1 MAKNDEDDFMDG
13 MSASELLNQ
22 TDIDALIAEAME
34 EPDEI
39 IYDPEG
45 NKVKTPRGTR
55 IEPYDFRNPI
65 FLTEVEL
72 RRVRIRHEEFIRYL
86 SARLSIFLRL
96 EYSLKMSRLSTLT
109 YNKFTETIANP
120 AHVVL
125 FKIEQLFG
133 VGVIDINPRLALTM
147 VDRMLGGKGHSVQ
160 GERYLTEIETNLV
173 DDVVAIVLEEWCRQ
187 WKTEQEL
194 DTTIIGHESNGRFL
208 ETSPADAIMLVLSM
222 EAGVGD
228 CSETV
233 QIGIPYYTL
242 EPIIKKMHDAK
253 ERDLSRDIS
262 GIKAIW
268 QDTFNDI
275 DINVVAEWDGG
286 TIAAKEAL
294 YLRPGDVIRFPKS
307 VLKQTRVRL
316 ANTVR
321 FVGEIGL
328 DNNRVAV
335 KVSDKIAGELQ
346 EG

>member
-1 MAKNDEDDFMDG
+1 MSDNPQNDGPEP
-13 MSASELLNQ
+13 AELLNQ
-22 TDIDALIAEAME
+22 TDIDALIAEAMD
-34 EPDEI
+34 EPEEI

-45 NKVKTPRGTR
+45 NKVKAQQGTR

-86 SARLSIFLRL
+86 SARLSIFLRV

-109 YNKFTETIANP
+109 YSKFTETIPNP

-147 VDRMLGGKGHSVQ
+147 VDRMLGGMGHSVQ

-173 DDVVAIVLEEWCRQ
+173 DDIVAIVLDEWCRQ

-194 DTTIIGHESNGRFL
+194 DTSTIGHESNGRFL
-208 ETSPADAIMLVLSM
+208 ETSTADAIMLVLTM

-228 CSETV
+228 CSESI

-242 EPIIKKMHDAK
+242 EPIIKKMHENK
-253 ERDLSRDIS
+253 EKVEASVARIVRRGGDS
-262 GIKAIW
+262 G
-268 QDTFNDI
+268 FRGMGRSGSNR
-275 DINVVAEWDGG
+275 ERGS
-286 TIAAKEAL
+286 IASPRGCDSSSE
-294 YLRPGDVIRFPKS
+294 
-307 VLKQTRVRL
+307 
-316 ANTVR
+316 
-321 FVGEIGL
+321 
-328 DNNRVAV
+328 NR
-335 KVSDKIAGELQ
+335 SGRYQ
-346 EG
+346 C

>member
-1 MAKNDEDDFMDG
+1 MADDQTEG
-13 MSASELLNQ
+13 ELLNQ
-22 TDIDALIAEAME
+22 TDIDALISEAME
-34 EPDEI
+34 EPEEI

-45 NKVKTPRGTR
+45 NKVKTPKGTR

-86 SARLSIFLRL
+86 AARLSIFLRL

-109 YNKFTETIANP
+109 YSKFTETIPNP

-173 DDVVAIVLEEWCRQ
+173 DDVVSIVLEEWCRQ
-187 WKTEQEL
+187 WKSEQEL

-228 CSETV
+228 CSETI
-233 QIGIPYYTL
+233 QIGLPYYTL
-242 EPIIKKMHDAK
+242 EPIIKKMHEAK
-253 ERDLSRDIS
+253 EKDLGLDLAQSES
-262 GIKAIW
+262 SW
-268 QDTFNDI
+268 QSSFNQI
-275 DINVVAEWDGG
+275 DIPVQAEWDGDSL
-286 TIAAKEAL
+286 TTKEVL
-294 YLRPGDVIRFPKS
+294 QIRPGDVLRFPKS
-307 VLKQTRVRL
+307 VLKNTRVRL
-316 ANTVR
+316 SNSIKFTGE
-321 FVGEIGL
+321 VGLE
-328 DNNRVAV
+328 NNRVGV
-335 KVSDKIAGELQ
+335 KLNKKVEEELP
-346 EG
+346 ES

>member
-1 MAKNDEDDFMDG
+1 MANDDQTEG
-13 MSASELLNQ
+13 ELLNQ
-22 TDIDALIAEAME
+22 TDIDALIQEAME
-34 EPDEI
+34 EPEEI

-45 NKVKTPRGTR
+45 VKVKTPKGTR
-55 IEPYDFRNPI
+55 IESYDFRNPI

-86 SARLSIFLRL
+86 AARLSIFLRL

-109 YNKFTETIANP
+109 YGKFTETIPNP

-173 DDVVAIVLEEWCRQ
+173 DDVVGIVLEEWCRQ
-187 WKTEQEL
+187 WKSEQEL

-228 CSETV
+228 CSETI
-233 QIGIPYYTL
+233 QIGLPYYTL
-242 EPIIKKMHDAK
+242 EPIIKRMHEAK
-253 ERDLSRDIS
+253 EKDLGLDLAQSES
-262 GIKAIW
+262 AW
-268 QDTFNDI
+268 QASFNNI
-275 DINVVAEWDGG
+275 DIPVQAEWDGG
-286 TIAAKEAL
+286 SLTTKEVL
-294 YLRPGDVIRFPKS
+294 NLRPGDVLRFPRA

-316 ANTVR
+316 SNSIKFT
-321 FVGEIGL
+321 GEIGL
-328 DNNRVAV
+328 ENNRVGV
-335 KVSDKIAGELQ
+335 KLNKKLEEEISE
-346 EG
+346 

>member
-1 MAKNDEDDFMDG
+1 MAGNNDENEG
-13 MSASELLNQ
+13 ELLNQ

-45 NKVKTPRGTR
+45 NKVKTPKGTR

-86 SARLSIFLRL
+86 AARLSIFLRL

-109 YNKFTETIANP
+109 YSKFTETIPNP

-173 DDVVAIVLEEWCRQ
+173 DDVVSIVLEEWCRQ
-187 WKTEQEL
+187 WKTEHEL
-194 DTTIIGHESNGRFL
+194 DTSIIGHESNGRFL
-208 ETSPADAIMLVLSM
+208 ETSPPDAIMLVLSM

-228 CSETV
+228 CSETI

-242 EPIIKKMHDAK
+242 EPIIKKMHEAK
-253 ERDLSRDIS
+253 ERDLGLDIAS
-262 GIKAIW
+262 AESSW
-268 QDTFNDI
+268 QSSFNEI
-275 DINVVAEWDGG
+275 SIPVQAEWDGDSL
-286 TIAAKEAL
+286 TAKEVL
-294 YLRPGDVIRFPKS
+294 HLRPGDVLRFPKT
-307 VLKQTRVRL
+307 VLKRTRVRL
-316 ANTVR
+316 SNTIR
-321 FVGEIGL
+321 FTGEIGL
-328 DNNRVAV
+328 ENGKVAV
-335 KVSDKIAGELQ
+335 KIENKVDEDSDQ
-346 EG
+346 

>member
-1 MAKNDEDDFMDG
+1 MADDEQNRDPETG
-13 MSASELLNQ
+13 ELLNQ

-45 NKVKTPRGTR
+45 NKVKTQKGTR

-86 SARLSIFLRL
+86 AARLSIFLRL

-109 YNKFTETIANP
+109 YSKFTETIPNP

-160 GERYLTEIETNLV
+160 GERYLTEIEMNLV
-173 DDVVAIVLEEWCRQ
+173 DDIVNIVLDEWCRQ

-194 DTTIIGHESNGRFL
+194 DTSIIGHESNGRFL
-208 ETSPADAIMLVLSM
+208 ETSPADAIMLVLTM

-228 CSETV
+228 CSESI

-242 EPIIKKMHDAK
+242 EPIIKKMHDDK
-253 ERDLSRDIS
+253 EKEIRQDITGTKKVWQGSFDMIDLPV
-262 GIKAIW
+262 
-268 QDTFNDI
+268 T
-275 DINVVAEWDGG
+275 AEWDADSL
-286 TIAAKEAL
+286 TVKEASF
-294 YLRPGDVIRFPKS
+294 LRPGDVIRFPKDQ
-307 VLKQTRVRL
+307 LKKTRVRF
-316 ANTVR
+316 ANTCK
-321 FVGEIGL
+321 FTGEIGL
-328 DNNRVAV
+328 ENNRVAV
-335 KVSDKIAGELQ
+335 RVNEKTEEIEES
-346 EG
+346 

>member
-1 MAKNDEDDFMDG
+1 MADDDHNEG
-13 MSASELLNQ
+13 ELLNQ
-22 TDIDALIAEAME
+22 TDIDALIQEAME
-34 EPDEI
+34 EPEEI

-45 NKVKTPRGTR
+45 NKVKTPKGTR

-86 SARLSIFLRL
+86 AARLSIFLRL

-109 YNKFTETIANP
+109 YSKFTETIPNP

-173 DDVVAIVLEEWCRQ
+173 DDVVSIVLEEWCRQ
-187 WKTEQEL
+187 WKSEQEL

-228 CSETV
+228 CSETI
-233 QIGIPYYTL
+233 QIGLPYYTL
-242 EPIIKKMHDAK
+242 EPIIKRMHEAK
-253 ERDLSRDIS
+253 EKDLGLDLAQSES
-262 GIKAIW
+262 SW
-268 QDTFNDI
+268 QSSFNSI
-275 DINVVAEWDGG
+275 DIPIQAEWDGDG
-286 TIAAKEAL
+286 LTTKEVL
-294 YLRPGDVIRFPKS
+294 NLRPGDVIRFPKS
-307 VLKQTRVRL
+307 VLKNTRVRL
-316 ANTVR
+316 SNTVK
-321 FVGEIGL
+321 FTGEIGL
-328 DNNRVAV
+328 ENNRVGV
-335 KVSDKIAGELQ
+335 KLSKKLEEEIPES
-346 EG
+346 

>member
-1 MAKNDEDDFMDG
+1 MAKDDQTEG
-13 MSASELLNQ
+13 ELLNQ
-22 TDIDALIAEAME
+22 TDIDALIQEAME
-34 EPDEI
+34 EPEEI

-45 NKVKTPRGTR
+45 NKVKTPKGTR
-55 IEPYDFRNPI
+55 IESYDFRNPI

-86 SARLSIFLRL
+86 AARLSIFLRL

-109 YNKFTETIANP
+109 YSKFTETIPNP

-173 DDVVAIVLEEWCRQ
+173 DDVVSIMLEEWCRQ
-187 WKTEQEL
+187 WKAEQEL

-228 CSETV
+228 CSETI
-233 QIGIPYYTL
+233 QIGLPYYTL
-242 EPIIKKMHDAK
+242 EPIIKRMHEAK
-253 ERDLSRDIS
+253 ERDLGLDLAHAESS
-262 GIKAIW
+262 W
-268 QDTFNDI
+268 QSSFNNI
-275 DINVVAEWDGG
+275 DIPIQAEWDGDSL
-286 TIAAKEAL
+286 TAKEVL
-294 YLRPGDVIRFPKS
+294 HLRPGDVLRFPKS
-307 VLKQTRVRL
+307 VLKNTRVRL
-316 ANTVR
+316 ANSVKFT
-321 FVGEIGL
+321 GEIGL
-328 DNNRVAV
+328 EDQRVAV
-335 KVSDKIAGELQ
+335 KLIKKVEEESPEL
-346 EG
+346 

>member
-1 MAKNDEDDFMDG
+1 MSGETDENG
-13 MSASELLNQ
+13 ELLNQ

-34 EPDEI
+34 EPEEI

-45 NKVKTPRGTR
+45 NKVKAPKGTR

-86 SARLSIFLRL
+86 AARLSIFLRL

-109 YNKFTETIANP
+109 YSKFTETIPNP

-173 DDVVAIVLEEWCRQ
+173 DDVVGIVLEEWCRQ

-194 DTTIIGHESNGRFL
+194 DTSIIGHESNGRFL

-228 CSETV
+228 CSETI
-233 QIGIPYYTL
+233 QIGLPYYTL
-242 EPIIKKMHDAK
+242 EPIIKKMHEAK
-253 ERDLSRDIS
+253 ERDLGLDNS
-262 GIKAIW
+262 GAESSW
-268 QDTFNDI
+268 QSSFNDI
-275 DINVVAEWDGG
+275 SIPVQAEWDGDSL
-286 TIAAKEAL
+286 TTKEVL
-294 YLRPGDVIRFPKS
+294 NLRPGDVIRFPKT
-307 VLKQTRVRL
+307 VLKNTRVRL

-321 FVGEIGL
+321 FTGEIGL
-328 DNNRVAV
+328 ENNRVAV
-335 KVSDKIAGELQ
+335 KINKKVEEESE
-346 EG
+346 E

>member
-1 MAKNDEDDFMDG
+1 MADDDQTEG
-13 MSASELLNQ
+13 ELLNQ
-22 TDIDALIAEAME
+22 TDIDALIQEAME
-34 EPDEI
+34 EPEEI

-45 NKVKTPRGTR
+45 NKVKTPKGTR

-86 SARLSIFLRL
+86 AARLSIFLRL

-109 YNKFTETIANP
+109 YSKFTETIPNP

-173 DDVVAIVLEEWCRQ
+173 DDVVSIVLEEWCRQ
-187 WKTEQEL
+187 WKSEQEL

-228 CSETV
+228 CSETI
-233 QIGIPYYTL
+233 QIGLPYYTL
-242 EPIIKKMHDAK
+242 EPIIKRMHEAK
-253 ERDLSRDIS
+253 EKDLGLDLTQSES
-262 GIKAIW
+262 AW
-268 QDTFNDI
+268 QSSFNQI
-275 DINVVAEWDGG
+275 DIPIQAEWDGDSL
-286 TIAAKEAL
+286 TTKEVL
-294 YLRPGDVIRFPKS
+294 HLRPGDVIRFPKS
-307 VLKQTRVRL
+307 VLKNTRVRL
-316 ANTVR
+316 SNTIK
-321 FVGEIGL
+321 FTGEIGL
-328 DNNRVAV
+328 ENNRVGV
-335 KVSDKIAGELQ
+335 KLNKKLEEELP
-346 EG
+346 EE

>member
-1 MAKNDEDDFMDG
+1 MADDEQNG
-13 MSASELLNQ
+13 ANEGELLNQ
-22 TDIDALIAEAME
+22 TDIDALIQEAME
-34 EPDEI
+34 EPEEI

-45 NKVKTPRGTR
+45 NKVKTPKGTR

-86 SARLSIFLRL
+86 AARLSIFLRL

-109 YNKFTETIANP
+109 YSKFTETIPNP

-173 DDVVAIVLEEWCRQ
+173 DDVVSIVLEEWCRQ

-228 CSETV
+228 CSETI
-233 QIGIPYYTL
+233 QIGLPYYTL
-242 EPIIKKMHDAK
+242 EPIIKRMHEAK
-253 ERDLSRDIS
+253 EKDLGLDLTASES
-262 GIKAIW
+262 AW
-268 QDTFNDI
+268 QSSFNNI
-275 DINVVAEWDGG
+275 DIPVQAEWDGDSL
-286 TIAAKEAL
+286 TTKEVL
-294 YLRPGDVIRFPKS
+294 NLRPGDVIRFPKN
-307 VLKQTRVRL
+307 VLKNTRVRL
-316 ANTVR
+316 SNTVK
-321 FVGEIGL
+321 FTGEIGL
-328 DNNRVAV
+328 ENNRVGV
-335 KVSDKIAGELQ
+335 KLSRKLEEEAPES
-346 EG
+346 

>member
-1 MAKNDEDDFMDG
+1 MADNGQDG
-13 MSASELLNQ
+13 LTEGELLDQ
-22 TDIDALIAEAME
+22 TDIDALIQEAME

-45 NKVKTPRGTR
+45 NKVKTTKGTR

-86 SARLSIFLRL
+86 AARLSIFLRL

-109 YNKFTETIANP
+109 YSKFTETIPNP

-133 VGVIDINPRLALTM
+133 VGVIDVNPRLALTM

-160 GERYLTEIETNLV
+160 GDRYLTEIETNLV
-173 DDVVAIVLEEWCRQ
+173 DDVLGIVLEEWCRQ
-187 WKTEQEL
+187 WKGEQEL
-194 DTTIIGHESNGRFL
+194 DTSIIGHESNGRFL
-208 ETSPADAIMLVLSM
+208 ETSPPDAIMLVLSM

-242 EPIIKKMHDAK
+242 EPIIKKMHEAK
-253 ERDLSRDIS
+253 ERDLGVTQVSEES
-262 GIKAIW
+262 GW
-268 QDTFNDI
+268 QKSFDDI
-275 DINVVAEWDGG
+275 DIPVQVEWDGDSL
-286 TIAAKEAL
+286 TTKEAL
-294 YLRPGDVIRFPKS
+294 QLRAGDVLRFPKS
-307 VLKQTRVRL
+307 VLKNTRIRL
-316 ANTVR
+316 ANTIK
-321 FVGEIGL
+321 FTGEIGL
-328 DNNRVAV
+328 DNSKVAV
-335 KVSDKIAGELQ
+335 KINKKSEEKEQL
-346 EG
+346 

>member
-1 MAKNDEDDFMDG
+1 MANDDQTEG
-13 MSASELLNQ
+13 ELLNQ
-22 TDIDALIAEAME
+22 TDIDALIQEAME
-34 EPDEI
+34 EPEEI

-45 NKVKTPRGTR
+45 NKVKTPKGTR
-55 IEPYDFRNPI
+55 IESYDFRNPI

-86 SARLSIFLRL
+86 AARLSIFLRL

-109 YNKFTETIANP
+109 YSKFTETIPNP

-173 DDVVAIVLEEWCRQ
+173 DDVVSIVLEEWCRQ
-187 WKTEQEL
+187 WKAEQEL

-228 CSETV
+228 CSETI
-233 QIGIPYYTL
+233 QIGLPYYTL
-242 EPIIKKMHDAK
+242 EPIIKRMHEAK
-253 ERDLSRDIS
+253 EKDLGLDLAQAESS
-262 GIKAIW
+262 W
-268 QDTFNDI
+268 QSSFNQI
-275 DINVVAEWDGG
+275 DIPVQAEWDAG
-286 TIAAKEAL
+286 TLTTKEVLAI
-294 YLRPGDVIRFPKS
+294 RPGDVLRFPKS
-307 VLKQTRVRL
+307 VLKNTRVRL
-316 ANTVR
+316 SNSIKFT
-321 FVGEIGL
+321 GEIGL
-328 DNNRVAV
+328 ENNRVGV
-335 KVSDKIAGELQ
+335 KLSRKIEEELP
-346 EG
+346 EL

>member
-1 MAKNDEDDFMDG
+1 MSDDDDDNVNPG
-13 MSASELLNQ
+13 ELLNQ

-34 EPDEI
+34 EPEEI

-45 NKVKTPRGTR
+45 NKVKTPKGTR

-86 SARLSIFLRL
+86 AARLSIFLRL

-109 YNKFTETIANP
+109 YSKFTETIPNP

-133 VGVIDINPRLALTM
+133 VGVIDVTPRLALTM

-173 DDVVAIVLEEWCRQ
+173 DDVVSIVLEEWCRQ

-194 DTTIIGHESNGRFL
+194 DTSIIGHESNGRFL
-208 ETSPADAIMLVLSM
+208 ETSPPDAIMLVLSM

-228 CSETV
+228 CSETI

-253 ERDLSRDIS
+253 ERDLGLETANAEST
-262 GIKAIW
+262 W
-268 QDTFNDI
+268 QKSFNEI
-275 DINVVAEWDGG
+275 DIPVLAEWDAGSL
-286 TIAAKEAL
+286 TAKEVL
-294 YLRPGDVIRFPKS
+294 NLRPGDVLRFPRS
-307 VLKQTRVRL
+307 ILKNTRLRL
-316 ANTVR
+316 ANTIK
-321 FVGEIGL
+321 FSGEIGL
-328 DNNRVAV
+328 ENNHVAV
-335 KVSDKIAGELQ
+335 KINHKLEAKEQ
-346 EG
+346 E

>member
-1 MAKNDEDDFMDG
+1 MADEEQNG
-13 MSASELLNQ
+13 ANEGELLNQ
-22 TDIDALIAEAME
+22 TDIDALIQEAME
-34 EPDEI
+34 EPEEI

-45 NKVKTPRGTR
+45 NKVKTPKGTR

-86 SARLSIFLRL
+86 AARLSIFLRL

-109 YNKFTETIANP
+109 YSKFTETIPNP

-173 DDVVAIVLEEWCRQ
+173 DDVVSIVLEEWCRQ
-187 WKTEQEL
+187 WKSEQEL

-208 ETSPADAIMLVLSM
+208 ETSPPDAIMLVLSM

-228 CSETV
+228 CSETI
-233 QIGIPYYTL
+233 QIGLPYYTL
-242 EPIIKKMHDAK
+242 EPIIKRMHEAK
-253 ERDLSRDIS
+253 EKDLGLDLTTSES
-262 GIKAIW
+262 SW
-268 QDTFNDI
+268 QSSFNNI
-275 DINVVAEWDGG
+275 DIPVQAEWDGDSL
-286 TIAAKEAL
+286 TTKEVL
-294 YLRPGDVIRFPKS
+294 NLRPGDVIRFPKS
-307 VLKQTRVRL
+307 VLKNTRVRL
-316 ANTVR
+316 SNTIK
-321 FVGEIGL
+321 FTGEIGL
-328 DNNRVAV
+328 ENNRVGV
-335 KVSDKIAGELQ
+335 KLSNKVEEELP
-346 EG
+346 ES

>member
-1 MAKNDEDDFMDG
+1 MADDPTEG
-13 MSASELLNQ
+13 ELLNQ
-22 TDIDALIAEAME
+22 TDIDALIQEAME
-34 EPDEI
+34 EPEEI

-45 NKVKTPRGTR
+45 NKVKTPKGTR

-86 SARLSIFLRL
+86 AARLSIFLRL

-109 YNKFTETIANP
+109 YSKFTETIPNP

-173 DDVVAIVLEEWCRQ
+173 DDVVGIVLEEWCRQ
-187 WKTEQEL
+187 WKSEQEL

-228 CSETV
+228 CSETI
-233 QIGIPYYTL
+233 QIGLPYYTL
-242 EPIIKKMHDAK
+242 EPIIKRMHEAK
-253 ERDLSRDIS
+253 EKDLGMDLTQAESS
-262 GIKAIW
+262 W
-268 QDTFNDI
+268 QSSFNQI
-275 DINVVAEWDGG
+275 DIPVQAEWDGQ
-286 TIAAKEAL
+286 TLTTKEVMN
-294 YLRPGDVIRFPKS
+294 LRPGDVIRFPKT
-307 VLKQTRVRL
+307 VLKDTRVRL
-316 ANTVR
+316 SNSIKFTGE
-321 FVGEIGL
+321 VGLEN
-328 DNNRVAV
+328 DRVAV
-335 KVSDKIAGELQ
+335 KLDKKLE
-346 EG
+346 EESPE

>member
-1 MAKNDEDDFMDG
+1 MAKDFDDLDDDG

-34 EPDEI
+34 EPDEV

-45 NKVKTPRGTR
+45 NKVKTPKGTR

-86 SARLSIFLRL
+86 AARLSIFLRL

-109 YNKFTETIANP
+109 YSKFTETIPNP

-173 DDVVAIVLEEWCRQ
+173 DDVVGIVLEEWCRQ
-187 WKTEQEL
+187 WKAEQEL
-194 DTTIIGHESNGRFL
+194 DTSIIGHESNGRFL

-228 CSETV
+228 CSETI

-242 EPIIKKMHDAK
+242 EPIIKKMHESK
-253 ERDLSRDIS
+253 ERDMSQDLTGST
-262 GIKAIW
+262 AVW
-268 QDTFNDI
+268 QQSFNNI
-275 DINVVAEWDGG
+275 DVPIVAEWD
-286 TIAAKEAL
+286 ADHLDAKEVL

-307 VLKQTRVRL
+307 VLKKTRLRL
-316 ANTVR
+316 SNTIK
-321 FVGEIGL
+321 FTGEVGLE
-328 DNNRVAV
+328 NNHVAV
-335 KVSDKIAGELQ
+335 KISHKIESS
-346 EG
+346 EED

>member
-1 MAKNDEDDFMDG
+1 MADDDQNEG
-13 MSASELLNQ
+13 ELLNQ
-22 TDIDALIAEAME
+22 TDIDALIQEAME
-34 EPDEI
+34 EPEEI

-45 NKVKTPRGTR
+45 NKVKTPKGTR

-86 SARLSIFLRL
+86 AARLSIFLRL

-109 YNKFTETIANP
+109 YSKFTETIPNP

-173 DDVVAIVLEEWCRQ
+173 DDVVSIVLEEWCRQ
-187 WKTEQEL
+187 WKSEQEL

-228 CSETV
+228 CSETI
-233 QIGIPYYTL
+233 QIGLPYYTL
-242 EPIIKKMHDAK
+242 EPIIKRMHEAK
-253 ERDLSRDIS
+253 EKDLGLDLAQSES
-262 GIKAIW
+262 AW
-268 QDTFNDI
+268 QASFNQI
-275 DINVVAEWDGG
+275 DIPVQAEWDGDSL
-286 TIAAKEAL
+286 TTKEVL
-294 YLRPGDVIRFPKS
+294 NLRPGDVIRFPKS
-307 VLKQTRVRL
+307 VLKNTRVRL
-316 ANTVR
+316 SNTIK
-321 FVGEIGL
+321 FTGEIGL
-328 DNNRVAV
+328 ENNRVGV
-335 KVSDKIAGELQ
+335 KLNKKVEEELP
-346 EG
+346 EE

>member
-1 MAKNDEDDFMDG
+1 MAEEEENEDFEE
-13 MSASELLNQ
+13 SSELLNQ
-22 TDIDALIAEAME
+22 TDIDALIAEAMD

-45 NKVKTPRGTR
+45 NKVKTQKGTR

-86 SARLSIFLRL
+86 AARLSIFLRL

-109 YNKFTETIANP
+109 YSKYTETIPNP

-160 GERYLTEIETNLV
+160 GERYLTEIEMNLV
-173 DDVVAIVLEEWCRQ
+173 DDIVNIILEEWCRQ
-187 WKTEQEL
+187 WKSEQEL
-194 DTTIIGHESNGRFL
+194 DTSIIGHESNGRFL
-208 ETSPADAIMLVLSM
+208 ETSPADAIMLVLTM

-228 CSETV
+228 CSESI

-242 EPIIKKMHDAK
+242 EPIIKKMHDNKEKDLRNDVGAAK
-253 ERDLSRDIS
+253 KTWMESFDRIGLPV
-262 GIKAIW
+262 
-268 QDTFNDI
+268 T
-275 DINVVAEWDGG
+275 AEWDGEDLSV
-286 TIAAKEAL
+286 KEAL
-294 YLRPGDVIRFPKS
+294 HLRPGDVIRFPKS

-316 ANTVR
+316 SNSVKFTGE
-321 FVGEIGL
+321 VGLEKG
-328 DNNRVAV
+328 RVAV
-335 KVSDKIAGELQ
+335 KINQKIE
-346 EG
+346 ESESEES

>member
-1 MAKNDEDDFMDG
+1 MGDDQNEG
-13 MSASELLNQ
+13 ELLNQ
-22 TDIDALIAEAME
+22 TDIDALIQEAME
-34 EPDEI
+34 EPEEI

-45 NKVKTPRGTR
+45 NKVKTQKGTR

-86 SARLSIFLRL
+86 AARLSIFLRL

-109 YNKFTETIANP
+109 YSKFTETIPNP

-173 DDVVAIVLEEWCRQ
+173 DDVVSIVLEEWCRQ
-187 WKTEQEL
+187 WKAEQEL

-228 CSETV
+228 CSETI

-242 EPIIKKMHDAK
+242 EPIIKRMHEAK
-253 ERDLSRDIS
+253 EKDLGLDLGNVDSS
-262 GIKAIW
+262 WKPS
-268 QDTFNDI
+268 FNEI
-275 DINVVAEWDGG
+275 DIPVQAEWDGEDLSV
-286 TIAAKEAL
+286 KEVL
-294 YLRPGDVIRFPKS
+294 CLRPGDVIRFPKN
-307 VLKQTRVRL
+307 VLKNTRVRL
-316 ANTVR
+316 SNSVR
-321 FVGEIGL
+321 FTGEIGL
-328 DNNRVAV
+328 EKDRVAV
-335 KVSDKIAGELQ
+335 KLSNKVQQDQ
-346 EG
+346 ESHDQ

>member
-1 MAKNDEDDFMDG
+1 MADDEQNEG
-13 MSASELLNQ
+13 ELLNQ
-22 TDIDALIAEAME
+22 TDIDALIQEAME
-34 EPDEI
+34 EPEEI

-45 NKVKTPRGTR
+45 NKVKTPKGTR

-86 SARLSIFLRL
+86 AARLSIFLRL

-109 YNKFTETIANP
+109 YSKFTETIPNP

-173 DDVVAIVLEEWCRQ
+173 DDVVSIVLEEWCRQ
-187 WKTEQEL
+187 WKSEQEL

-228 CSETV
+228 CSETI
-233 QIGIPYYTL
+233 QIGLPYYTL
-242 EPIIKKMHDAK
+242 EPIIKRMHEAK
-253 ERDLSRDIS
+253 EKDLGLDLAQSES
-262 GIKAIW
+262 AW
-268 QDTFNDI
+268 QASFNQI
-275 DINVVAEWDGG
+275 DIPVQAEWDGDSL
-286 TIAAKEAL
+286 TTKEVL
-294 YLRPGDVIRFPKS
+294 NLRPGDVIRFPKS
-307 VLKQTRVRL
+307 VLKNTRVRL
-316 ANTVR
+316 SNTIK
-321 FVGEIGL
+321 FTGEIGL
-328 DNNRVAV
+328 ENNRVGV
-335 KVSDKIAGELQ
+335 KLNKKVEEELP
-346 EG
+346 EE

>member
-1 MAKNDEDDFMDG
+1 MTDDDNEG
-13 MSASELLNQ
+13 ELLNQ
-22 TDIDALIAEAME
+22 TDIDALISEAME
-34 EPDEI
+34 EPEEI

-45 NKVKTPRGTR
+45 NKVKTPKGTR

-86 SARLSIFLRL
+86 AARLSIFLRL

-109 YNKFTETIANP
+109 YSKFTETIPNP

-173 DDVVAIVLEEWCRQ
+173 DDVVSIVLEEWCRQ
-187 WKTEQEL
+187 WKAEQEL

-228 CSETV
+228 CSETI
-233 QIGIPYYTL
+233 QIGLPYYTL
-242 EPIIKKMHDAK
+242 EPIIKRMHEAK
-253 ERDLSRDIS
+253 EKDLGLDLAQSES
-262 GIKAIW
+262 AW
-268 QDTFNDI
+268 QSSFNQI
-275 DINVVAEWDGG
+275 DIPVQAEWDGD
-286 TIAAKEAL
+286 TLTTKEVL
-294 YLRPGDVIRFPKS
+294 NLRPGDVIRFPKS
-307 VLKQTRVRL
+307 VLKNTRVRL
-316 ANTVR
+316 SNTIK
-321 FVGEIGL
+321 FTGEVGLE
-328 DNNRVAV
+328 NNRVGV
-335 KVSDKIAGELQ
+335 KLNRKVEEELP
-346 EG
+346 EE

>member
-1 MAKNDEDDFMDG
+1 MADDDQTEG
-13 MSASELLNQ
+13 ELLNQ
-22 TDIDALIAEAME
+22 TDIDALIQEAME
-34 EPDEI
+34 EPEEI

-45 NKVKTPRGTR
+45 NKVKTPKGTR

-86 SARLSIFLRL
+86 AARLSIFLRL

-109 YNKFTETIANP
+109 YSKFTETIPNP

-173 DDVVAIVLEEWCRQ
+173 DDVVSIVLEEWCRQ
-187 WKTEQEL
+187 WKSEQEL

-228 CSETV
+228 CSETI
-233 QIGIPYYTL
+233 QIGLPYYTL
-242 EPIIKKMHDAK
+242 EPIIKRMHEAK
-253 ERDLSRDIS
+253 EKDLGLDLAQSES
-262 GIKAIW
+262 SW
-268 QDTFNDI
+268 QSSFNQI
-275 DINVVAEWDGG
+275 DIPVQAEWDGDSL
-286 TIAAKEAL
+286 TTKEVL
-294 YLRPGDVIRFPKS
+294 NLRPGDVIRFPKS
-307 VLKQTRVRL
+307 VLKNTRVRL
-316 ANTVR
+316 SNTIK
-321 FVGEIGL
+321 FTGEIGL
-328 DNNRVAV
+328 ENNRVGV
-335 KVSDKIAGELQ
+335 KLNKKVEEELP
-346 EG
+346 EE